1 MGNTLVYALIMTA
14 AGIGIP
20 VMAAMN
26 ARIGSTVGSPGLAV
40 LFLLIMA
47 CVTMT
52 AWLVATGFPKITLP
66 DLPVYYALAGCFF
79 VFYILSITWVAPKFG
94 LGTAV
99 FFVLFGQLIASAVID
114 QFGLFGTQ
122 QASLDL
128 KRWIG
133 IALMVAG
140 VFLARKSSG

>member
-1 MGNTLVYALIMTA
+1 MGTTPVYALVMTA

-20 VMAAMN
+20 IMAAMN
-26 ARIGSTVGSPGLAV
+26 ARIGNTIASPGLAV
-40 LFLLIMA
+40 LFLLIIA

-52 AWLVATGFPKITLP
+52 AWLVATGFPAITLP
-66 DLPVYYALAGCFF
+66 DLPVYYALAGCLF

-94 LGTAV
+94 LGNAV

-114 QFGLFGTQ
+114 QFGLFGAP

-133 IALMVAG
+133 IGFMVAG
-140 VFLARKSSG
+140 VFLARKTV

>member
-1 MGNTLVYALIMTA
+1 MSNTLVYALVMTA
-14 AGIGIP
+14 SGIGIP

-26 ARIGSTVGSPGLAV
+26 TRIGSAIGSPGLAV

-52 AWLVATGFPKITLP
+52 AWLVATGFPKITLS
-66 DLPVYYALAGCFF
+66 DLPVYYAVAGCFF
-79 VFYILSITWVAPKFG
+79 VFYILSITWIAPKFG
-94 LGTAV
+94 LGNAV